1 MRDNSDTLLTFVPRL
16 VSGGETSQISLTLA
30 QCIQQHINH
39 STNQTSLGLA
49 VKLHHKFGSS
59 NLVSTLHEHGSVSS
73 YCEVLRFRKSAAKY
87 VCENSEEY
95 HKVLGLE
102 RRNGPI
108 CSWCDNYDLVVF
120 TPNGRRST
128 HAMAIEFTH
137 HPSSTPNPT
146 YVTLGV
152 MRLRIPRLKLAE
164 ASSLRLMH
172 RYLDI
177 EHYTGPKKIN
187 PPDLADVLPSQTDI
201 RLLSASLVQAQ
212 NKDAAY
218 YSQLRTDD
226 AVEWSG
232 FISLKDRAQVDC
244 FIIPTM
250 LAHQFMRAE

>member
-1 MRDNSDTLLTFVPRL
+1 MHC
-16 VSGGETSQISLTLA
+16 A
-30 QCIQQHINH
+30 
-39 STNQTSLGLA
+39 
-49 VKLHHKFGSS
+49 
-59 NLVSTLHEHGSVSS
+59 
-73 YCEVLRFRKSAAKY
+73 KSAAKY

-128 HAMAIEFTH
+128 HAMAIEFTQ

-146 YVTLGV
+146 DVTLGV

-164 ASSLRLMH
+164 ASSLRLTH
-172 RYLDI
+172 RSLDI

-187 PPDLADVLPSQTDI
+187 PPDFADVLPSQTDI

-232 FISLKDRAQVDC
+232 FNSLKDRAQVDAHRPKTLC
-244 FIIPTM
+244 VFGPLIDSPPAHPDTVLATMAYIDRTTKGLGMTHVHITLDMQLYII
-250 LAHQFMRAE
+250 A